1 MKIYTTNFASL
12 KNVPKTIIPIAI
24 CGKTPEWW
32 TGLKFPALAPKYW
45 WWVTWKESGEDKDWY
60 AQKYKETVLD
70 SLIPFSVVQELKE
83 MVGEGNDVALVC
95 YEKPKEFCHRHLVAE
110 WLRGAGYSVEEWEKT
125 AGTGS

>member
-60 AQKYKETVLD
+60 TQKYKETVLD

-95 YEKPKEFCHRHLVAE
+95 YEKSNEFCHRHLVAQ
-110 WLRGAGYSVEEWEKT
+110 WLRDAGYSVEEWEKT